1 MLYNNYIHQCF
12 KKIMSK
18 AQTRFEIVFTC
29 FDRFLFEPV
38 LLLILFKSKGD
49 LGENQK
55 GSENLKI
62 KCVKISL
69 YLHLIFFSSHLIY
82 IVGVKSRAFKHI
94 YPENEN

>member
-1 MLYNNYIHQCF
+1 
-12 KKIMSK
+12 MSK

-55 GSENLKI
+55 GSENLKEII
-62 KCVKISL
+62 KCVS
-69 YLHLIFFSSHLIY
+69 
-82 IVGVKSRAFKHI
+82 
-94 YPENEN
+94 

>member
-1 MLYNNYIHQCF
+1 
-12 KKIMSK
+12 MSK

-55 GSENLKI
+55 SSENLKI
-62 KCVKISL
+62 KCVS
-69 YLHLIFFSSHLIY
+69 
-82 IVGVKSRAFKHI
+82 
-94 YPENEN
+94 